1 MPDDPAQQDAP
12 TPFTTEGRLGGIRRE
27 ALVADT
33 GRANLAG
40 IVREALIAGVGLA
53 GRIRA
58 QSSASGSV
66 NTVFTGVTLAGTAAA
81 KSAARAAG
89 TFRTTL
95 AGKITATS
103 VGVAFIPIHITVAG
117 RAATMARTRL
127 AALGQN
133 LVGGRIAVQAKARG
147 QVNLSIVPI
156 SRQWGVIIN
165 TG

>member
-1 MPDDPAQQDAP
+1 MPDDPTQQDRP
-12 TPFTTEGRLGGIRRE
+12 SLLTTEGRLGGIRRE

-33 GRANLAG
+33 GVAKLAG

-66 NTVFTGVTLAGTAAA
+66 NTVFTGITLAGTATAR
-81 KSAARAAG
+81 SAARAVG
-89 TFRTTL
+89 TFRTAL
-95 AGKITATS
+95 AGKITAAS
-103 VGVAFIPIHITVAG
+103 VGVMFIPQHITVGG
-117 RAATMARTRL
+117 RVATMARTRL

-133 LVGGRIAVQAKARG
+133 LVGGRVTMQTKASG
-147 QVNLSIVPI
+147 LVNLALVPV
-156 SRQWGVIIN
+156 SRQFGVIIN